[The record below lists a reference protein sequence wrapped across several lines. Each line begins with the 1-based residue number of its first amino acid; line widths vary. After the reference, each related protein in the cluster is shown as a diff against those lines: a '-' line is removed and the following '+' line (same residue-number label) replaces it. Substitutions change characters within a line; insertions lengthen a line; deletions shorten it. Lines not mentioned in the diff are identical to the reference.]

1 MKIIKMT
8 ESINDSKDL
17 EVLMAEKKKVEDYL
31 QLLQTKIRSI
41 VYKYDV
47 GKVDYTKKG

>member
-1 MKIIKMT
+1 MKIIKMD

-31 QLLQTKIRSI
+31 QLLQSKIRAI
-41 VYKYDV
+41 VYKYDI
-47 GKVDYTKKG
+47 GKVDYRKKG

>member
-8 ESINDSKDL
+8 ESVNDSKDL

-31 QLLQTKIRSI
+31 QLLGLLYINMMWAR
-41 VYKYDV
+41 
-47 GKVDYTKKG
+47 